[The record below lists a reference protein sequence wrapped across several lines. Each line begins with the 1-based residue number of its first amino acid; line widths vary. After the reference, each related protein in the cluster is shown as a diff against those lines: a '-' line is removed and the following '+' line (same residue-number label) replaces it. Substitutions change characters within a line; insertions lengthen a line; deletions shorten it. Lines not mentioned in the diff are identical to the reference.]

1 MDGSIIKF
9 GAASKSVRGT
19 LAMNEIALK
28 PMLFTTPIILLPNS
42 LPVAEPRQNLH
53 MKAIKAAVVPAAKH
67 PSLHPIALLLCSYA
81 QGTGVFVS
89 QWGE

>member
-1 MDGSIIKF
+1 
-9 GAASKSVRGT
+9 
-19 LAMNEIALK
+19 MNEIAFK